1 MLFTVLSL
9 LFFNLHSVQMN
20 EFLTLS
26 SDILDKYIQGNEIIQ
41 KVSEDL
47 KEDKVAVNKDF
58 DDQAL
63 LLSIETK
70 NDVETNY
77 TLTPSPDI
85 LNDTDLGNLIIS
97 KVLTDSKLL
106 DEAIEKA
113 LKGLKE
119 RVSYIKKPAM
129 RKAGRKSSLSQC
141 SAMTTYHNRMLGD
154 SRVSKMV
161 EKASV
166 FEETT
171 KVLARKLGLKSEE
184 VSALAD
190 VSLKSSKLGSM
201 FSEDEEP
208 KTCSCAQKYRE
219 FDGTCNR
226 LQSPKDGS
234 AFTCLT
240 RLLPAKYADGISEP
254 RKAKSGRDLPNPR
267 LVSTTIHTDQNREA
281 FFTHFLMVWGQI
293 MDHDSALAPFNSAQ
307 EEDVILGGKS
317 QFSLYNN
324 FNSFFPSDKLVELS
338 QRE

>member
-1 MLFTVLSL
+1 
-9 LFFNLHSVQMN
+9 
-20 EFLTLS
+20 
-26 SDILDKYIQGNEIIQ
+26 
-41 KVSEDL
+41 
-47 KEDKVAVNKDF
+47 
-58 DDQAL
+58 
-63 LLSIETK
+63 
-70 NDVETNY
+70 
-77 TLTPSPDI
+77 
-85 LNDTDLGNLIIS
+85 
-97 KVLTDSKLL
+97 
-106 DEAIEKA
+106 
-113 LKGLKE
+113 
-119 RVSYIKKPAM
+119 
-129 RKAGRKSSLSQC
+129 
-141 SAMTTYHNRMLGD
+141 MTTYHNRMLGD

-161 EKASV
+161 EKANV

-201 FSEDEEP
+201 FSEDEEQ

-293 MDHDSALAPFNSAQ
+293 MDHDSALAPFNSAP
-307 EEDVILGGKS
+307 EEEVILGGDRRLNEHPALTALHTIFIREHNRIARELRRINPCWNDERLFQEARRIVIAEIQMITYNEFLRLVVGPYYHQRFLLRTLRDGFFTAYNPNINPAMINEFTSACFRFGHSTS
-317 QFSLYNN
+317 QGSFTEIPSSGNPTSFKLQNN
-324 FNSFFPSDKLVELS
+324 FFHPFGLYQGDLRKK
-338 QRE
+338 